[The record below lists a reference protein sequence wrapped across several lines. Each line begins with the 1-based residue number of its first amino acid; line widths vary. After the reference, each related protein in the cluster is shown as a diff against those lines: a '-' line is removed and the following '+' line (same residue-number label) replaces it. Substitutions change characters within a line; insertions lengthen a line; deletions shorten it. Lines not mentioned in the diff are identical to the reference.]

1 MPVFSKEC
9 LEALRLKVDLVEVVN
24 PYLNCKRSGSTY
36 KALCPFHNEKSPSF
50 IINQGDSHYHCF
62 GCGAHGDAIA
72 FLMSFLKVTFIEAV
86 EVLAEKFGVVL
97 EYEKDTKE
105 RGKDYSF
112 AKKAL
117 NEATDFFHFHLLH
130 TDEGHQ
136 AMEYLFNRGIDLD
149 FIKRFKIGFS
159 PKDDRFSLAFFRE
172 KRHKEEDLLLAG
184 LLTKTDA
191 GKIRPFFSNRVM
203 FPIMDM
209 MHATIGYS
217 ARKIHEDTFGGK
229 YINTSKTPLFNKS
242 RVLFGLN
249 YCRSRIA
256 KEQKAIIVEGQ
267 IDALRLI
274 QMGLDYTV
282 AGQGTAFG
290 EGHVDNLRKIG
301 VKHAF
306 LAFDGDEAGRE
317 AAVKVGQLFQI
328 EGIEVSVAILP
339 KGMDPDGIVR
349 TSGID
354 AFKGFLDKCMGYIPF
369 VVKMYSQKLDLKTPA
384 GKNELANQVSLLI
397 RAWKH
402 PIMIHE
408 GLKLLSS
415 LLQIPESMLG
425 SAPPIPKVER
435 VQRVVNADRIL
446 ELDFLRWLILMG
458 KENES
463 LWEIALENVTEE
475 LFLEPECRGLFRLL
489 LQLRKEKEVVDLLS
503 LGQHLDESGDE
514 LIKQI
519 LAKKVNTKRAEEG
532 LVEATQ
538 RMLERNWMYER
549 EMIKMKIQ
557 GGKCEESEALLLA
570 QEFDLLKKARPKVK
584 R

>member
-1 MPVFSKEC
+1 MAVFSKEC
-9 LEALRLKVDLVEVVN
+9 LETLRSKVDLVEVVN
-24 PYLNCKRSGSTY
+24 PYLNCKKAGSTY

-72 FLMSFLKVTFIEAV
+72 FLMSFLKVTFMEAV

-97 EYEKDTKE
+97 EYEKDQKE
-105 RGKDYSF
+105 RGKDYSL

-117 NEATDFFHFHLLH
+117 NESCEFYHFHLLH
-130 TDEGHQ
+130 TDEGHF
-136 AMEYLFNRGIDLD
+136 AMDYLFNRGIELD

-159 PKDDRFSLAFFRE
+159 PKDERFSVGFFRE
-172 KRHKEEDLLLAG
+172 KRYKEEDLLLGG
-184 LLTKTDA
+184 LVTKTDR
-191 GKIRPFFSNRVM
+191 GSVRPFFSNRIM

-209 MHATIGYS
+209 MHGVIGYS

-256 KEQKAIIVEGQ
+256 KEQKAIVVEGQ

-274 QMGLDYTV
+274 HMGLDYTV

-290 EGHVDNLRKIG
+290 EGHVDALRKIG
-301 VKHAF
+301 VKHVF

-328 EGIEVSVAILP
+328 EGIEVSVVILP
-339 KGMDPDGIVR
+339 KGTDPDAILR
-349 TSGID
+349 ASGVD
-354 AFKGFLDKCMGYIPF
+354 TFKGYLDKCMGYIPF
-369 VVKMYSQKLDLKTPA
+369 VIKMFSQKIDAKTPA
-384 GKNELANQVSLLI
+384 GKNALANQVSALI

-402 PIMIHE
+402 PIMVHE
-408 GLKLLSS
+408 GLKLLSNG
-415 LLQIPESMLG
+415 LQIPGAMLG
-425 SAPPIPKVER
+425 DAPIRPKIEK
-435 VQRVVNADRIL
+435 VQMSINADRIL
-446 ELDFLRWLILMG
+446 DLDFLRWLILMG
-458 KENES
+458 QKDEA
-463 LWEIALENVTEE
+463 LWEIATTNITVEFFVDPQCRE
-475 LFLEPECRGLFRLL
+475 LFGLL
-489 LQLRKEKEVVDLLS
+489 LRLREEGEVVDLLS
-503 LGQHLDESGDE
+503 LGQYLEEGGDD
-514 LIKQI
+514 LIKEL
-519 LAKKVNTKRAEEG
+519 LAKKINTSKAEEG

-538 RMLERNWMYER
+538 KILERNWMHKR
-549 EMIKMKIQ
+549 EMIKTKIQ
-557 GGKCEESEALLLA
+557 GGKCEESEALRLA
-570 QEFDLLKKARPKVK
+570 QEFDLLKKERPKVK